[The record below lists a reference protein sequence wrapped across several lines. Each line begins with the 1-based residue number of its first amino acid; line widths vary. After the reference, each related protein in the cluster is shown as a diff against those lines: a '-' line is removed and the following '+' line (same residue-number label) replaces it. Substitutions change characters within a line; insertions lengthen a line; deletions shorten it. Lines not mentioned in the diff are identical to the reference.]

1 MFQPEAEPEPV
12 RKSGKTNVVVFV
24 DPEEGGSRADEAD
37 SVYQAQSVLA
47 SLLRLGMEARIRP
60 FRRGTALEPPPD
72 LVFNLVESERDG
84 SSLALAAPDFF
95 AGLGIPCTGGSSRA
109 LRLSTSKVQTK
120 KLLEET
126 GIPTL
131 PWFDPSSGQPFPGEG
146 EYIVKPVDTDASI
159 GLDEDSVFHL
169 ASAGEAEEVLEKQSE
184 AFGLRFFAEAY
195 VEGREFNI
203 SMLASR
209 GESLILSPAE
219 MLFLNYQGRKTV
231 LGYKAKW
238 DEESFE
244 SRNTLRSFRFTEEDD
259 QLLAAMKD
267 ISRRCWEAFKLES
280 YVRVD
285 FRCDPSGRP
294 RVLEINQNPCISP
307 DSGFAAAAAE
317 SGISYDRLIEIIAL
331 EAMERK
337 RRNET

>member
-1 MFQPEAEPEPV
+1 MFRPEAEPEPV
-12 RKSGKTNVVVFV
+12 RSSGKTSVLVFI

-37 SVYQAQSVLA
+37 SVYQAQSVTA
-47 SLLRLGMEARIRP
+47 SLLRLGMDARIRP
-60 FRRGTALEPPPD
+60 FRRETAPDPLPD

-84 SSLALAAPDFF
+84 SALALAVPDFF
-95 AGLGIPCTGGSSRA
+95 AELGIACTGGSSRA
-109 LRLSTSKVQTK
+109 LRLTTSKVQAK
-120 KLLEET
+120 MLMEEA

-131 PWFDPSSGQPFPGEG
+131 PWFDPASGQSFPGEG
-146 EYIVKPVDTDASI
+146 EYIIKPVDTDASI

-169 ASAGEAEEVLEKQSE
+169 STAGEAEEILEKQGE

-203 SMLASR
+203 SMLATPK
-209 GESLILSPAE
+209 GAEILAPAE
-219 MLFLNYQGRKTV
+219 MLFLNYQGRKKV

-238 DEESFE
+238 EEESFE
-244 SRNTLRSFRFTEEDD
+244 GRNTVRSFRFSGEDEK
-259 QLLAAMKD
+259 LLQTMKE
-267 ISRRCWEAFKLES
+267 ISRRCWEIFTLDS

-285 FRCDPSGRP
+285 FRCDPAGRP
-294 RVLEINQNPCISP
+294 WVLEVNQNPCISP
-307 DSGFAAAAAE
+307 DSGFAAAAGE

-337 RRNET
+337 RRNEA